1 MAGVSEAI
9 IEARGLTMRYGDLV
23 AVDSIDLDI
32 PQDTCFGLL
41 GPNGAGKTTTIEI
54 MEGLRKPTA
63 GEVRFRG
70 RKLDDTYRDRV
81 GIQFQQTALQEFITV
96 AETLRM
102 FGSLYTRRRPIEEL
116 VELCDLHDLMNR
128 DHRKL
133 SGGQRQRLLLA
144 LALVNDPDL
153 VFLDEPT
160 TGLDPQARRNFWN
173 LVQRIRSEGR
183 TVVLTTHYMEEAEQL
198 CDEIAIMDHGSIIA
212 RDSPYGLIQAN
223 FEGSVIRL
231 PASQAVTRAQLPSQ
245 AQVYKE
251 CVDIPSERVENTIH
265 ELVGAG
271 VPLEG
276 LSIHRPNLDDLFLKL
291 TGTSLRA

>member
-1 MAGVSEAI
+1 MSEAI
-9 IEARGLTMRYGDLV
+9 ITARGLTMRYGDLV
-23 AVDSIDLDI
+23 AVDGIDLDI

-63 GEVRFRG
+63 GAIRFRG
-70 RKLDDTYRDRV
+70 RALDTTYRDRV

-102 FGSLYTRRRPIEEL
+102 FGALYTRRRPIDEL
-116 VELCDLHDLMNR
+116 VELCDLHDLMKR

-183 TVVLTTHYMEEAEQL
+183 TVVLTTHYMEEAEHL
-198 CDEIAIMDHGSIIA
+198 CDEIAIMDHGAIIA
-212 RDSPYGLIQAN
+212 RDAPHRLIRSN
-223 FEGSVIRL
+223 FAGSVIRL
-231 PASQAVTRAQLPSQ
+231 PATAAVTNARLPTGAQI
-245 AQVYKE
+245 YRE
-251 CVDIPSERVENTIH
+251 CVDIPSEAVEDTIH

-276 LSIHRPNLDDLFLKL
+276 LSIHRPNLDDLFLQL
-291 TGTSLRA
+291 TGTGLRA

>member
-1 MAGVSEAI
+1 MT
-9 IEARGLTMRYGDLV
+9 ARGLTMRYGDLV
-23 AVDSIDLDI
+23 AVDGIDLEI

-63 GEVRFRG
+63 GAIRFRG
-70 RKLDDTYRDRV
+70 RALDTTYRDRV

-102 FGSLYTRRRPIEEL
+102 FGSLYTRRRPIDEL
-116 VELCDLHDLMNR
+116 VELCDLHDLMKR

-133 SGGQRQRLLLA
+133 SGGQRQRVLLA

-183 TVVLTTHYMEEAEQL
+183 TVVLTTHYMEEAEHL

-212 RDSPYGLIQAN
+212 RDAPQRLIRSN
-223 FEGSVIRL
+223 FAGSVIRL
-231 PASQAVTRAQLPSQ
+231 PATTAVTNGRLPAQ
-245 AQVYKE
+245 AQVYRE
-251 CVDIPSERVENTIH
+251 CVDIPSEAVEDTIH

-291 TGTSLRA
+291 TGAGLRA